1 MVQEFIDEYRDY
13 LTEYKHSSSN
23 TLDSYLRDVTYFL
36 RYLGN
41 TSFFEITSQTVE
53 DYTEYLKK
61 EGKSDSTITRNI
73 ASLRSFYQYLV
84 TKGYIEDNPVRAIK
98 TKKIPKKIPTILS
111 TKEVD
116 MLLRAPDETDP
127 KGCRDKAML
136 ELLYAT
142 GLRVSE
148 LIALDIEDINLSVG
162 ILNCQSGHIKRTLP
176 IYSEALQV
184 LSDYMHRVRGK
195 MIPVEEKHALFVN
208 LNGKRLT
215 RQGFWKIIKSYA
227 EISHIKTEITP
238 HTLRHSFAA
247 HLLENGA
254 QLKDIQEM
262 LGHADISSTQI
273 YAQVVKNKFRDVYN
287 RYHPRA
293 KIKNR

>member
-1 MVQEFIDEYRDY
+1 MQEFIDEFREY
-13 LTEYKHSSSN
+13 LTEYKHSSPN
-23 TLDSYLRDVTYFL
+23 TLDSYLRDITYFSH
-36 RYLGN
+36 YLGTRDFLEVDQN
-41 TSFFEITSQTVE
+41 LVE
-53 DYTEYLKK
+53 EYIIYLKGQ
-61 EGKSDSTITRNI
+61 GKSDSTITRNV
-73 ASLRSFYQYLV
+73 ASLRSFYQYLLL
-84 TKGYIEDNPVRAIK
+84 KGYLEENPVRAVK
-98 TKKIPKKIPTILS
+98 TVKAPKKMPTILT

-116 MLLRAPDETDP
+116 MLLRAPDDKDP

-148 LIALDIEDINLSVG
+148 LIALDVEDINLSVG
-162 ILNCQSGHIKRTLP
+162 ILNCQGGHIKRTLP
-176 IYSEALQV
+176 IYPEALEV
-184 LSDYMHRVRGK
+184 LADYMNRVRGK
-195 MIPVEEKHALFVN
+195 IIPVEENHALFVN

-273 YAQVVKNKFRDVYN
+273 YAQVVKNKFKDVYN

-293 KIKNR
+293 NLKR

>member
-1 MVQEFIDEYRDY
+1 MQEFIDEFRKY
-13 LTEYKHSSSN
+13 LTEYKHSSPN
-23 TLDSYLRDVTYFL
+23 TLDSYLRDITYFSH
-36 RYLGN
+36 YLGTRDFLEVDQN
-41 TSFFEITSQTVE
+41 LVE
-53 DYTEYLKK
+53 EYIIYLKGQ
-61 EGKSDSTITRNI
+61 GKSDSTITRNV
-73 ASLRSFYQYLV
+73 ASLRSFYQYLLL
-84 TKGYIEDNPVRAIK
+84 KGYLEENPVRAVK
-98 TKKIPKKIPTILS
+98 TVKAPKKMPTILT

-116 MLLRAPDETDP
+116 MLLRAPDDKDP

-148 LIALDIEDINLSVG
+148 LIALDVEDINLSVG
-162 ILNCQSGHIKRTLP
+162 ILNCQGGHIKRTLP
-176 IYSEALQV
+176 IYPEALEV
-184 LSDYMHRVRGK
+184 LADYMNRVRGK
-195 MIPVEEKHALFVN
+195 IIPVEENHALFVN

-273 YAQVVKNKFRDVYN
+273 YAQVVKNKFKDVYN

-293 KIKNR
+293 NLKR

>member
-1 MVQEFIDEYRDY
+1 MREFIDEYREY
-13 LTEYKHSSSN
+13 LTEYKHSSPN
-23 TLDSYLRDVTYFL
+23 TLDSYLRDITHFSN
-36 RYLGN
+36 YLG
-41 TSFFEITSQTVE
+41 THDFFDVTSQMVE
-53 DYTEYLKK
+53 DYMRYLKE

-73 ASLRSFYQYLV
+73 ASLRSFYQYLLA
-84 TKGYIEDNPVRAIK
+84 KGYIEENPIRSIK
-98 TKKIPKKIPTILS
+98 TKKIPKKIPTILT

-116 MLLRAPDETDP
+116 MLLKAPDEMDP

-148 LIALDIEDINLSVG
+148 LIALDIEDVNLSVG
-162 ILNCQSGHIKRTLP
+162 ILNCQGGHIKRTLP
-176 IYSEALQV
+176 IYPEALEV
-184 LSDYMHRVRGK
+184 LSDYINRVRGK
-195 MIPVEEKHALFVN
+195 IIPVEENHALFVN

-254 QLKDIQEM
+254 QLKNIQEM

-273 YAQVVKNKFRDVYN
+273 YAQVVKNKFKDVYN

-293 KIKNR
+293 NLKSR

>member
-1 MVQEFIDEYRDY
+1 MQEFIDEYREY
-13 LTEYKHSSSN
+13 LKEYKHSSLN
-23 TLDSYLRDVTYFL
+23 TLDSYLRDITHFSH
-36 RYLGN
+36 YLGTKDFFDV
-41 TSFFEITSQTVE
+41 TSETVE
-53 DYTEYLKK
+53 DYMGYLK
-61 EGKSDSTITRNI
+61 EAGKSDSTITRNI
-73 ASLRSFYQYLV
+73 ASLRSFYQYLLG
-84 TKGYIEDNPVRAIK
+84 KGYIDENPIRSVK
-98 TKKIPKKIPTILS
+98 TKKVPKKIPVVLS

-116 MLLRAPDETDP
+116 MLLQAPDETDP

-148 LIALDIEDINLSVG
+148 LISLNVEDINLSIG
-162 ILNCQSGHIKRTLP
+162 ILNCQGGHIKRTLP
-176 IYSEALQV
+176 IYPEALQV
-184 LSDYMHRVRGK
+184 LSDYINRVRGK
-195 MIPVEEKHALFVN
+195 IIPVDENHALFVN

-273 YAQVVKNKFRDVYN
+273 YAQVVKNKFKDVYN

-293 KIKNR
+293 NGKNR

>member
-1 MVQEFIDEYRDY
+1 MQEFIDEFREY
-13 LTEYKHSSSN
+13 LIEYKHSSPN
-23 TLDSYLRDVTYFL
+23 TLDSYLRDVTYFSH
-36 RYLGN
+36 YLG
-41 TSFFEITSQTVE
+41 TRDFLEVDQKLVE
-53 DYTEYLKK
+53 EYISHLK
-61 EGKSDSTITRNI
+61 EQGKSDSTITRNV
-73 ASLRSFYQYLV
+73 ASLRSFYQYLLM
-84 TKGYIEDNPVRAIK
+84 KGYLEENPVRAVK
-98 TKKIPKKIPTILS
+98 TAKAPKKMPTILS

-116 MLLRAPDETDP
+116 MLLRAPDEKDP

-148 LIALDIEDINLSVG
+148 LIALDVEDINLSVG
-162 ILNCQSGHIKRTLP
+162 ILNCQGGHIKRTLP
-176 IYSEALQV
+176 IYPEALEV
-184 LSDYMHRVRGK
+184 LSDYINRVRGK
-195 MIPVEEKHALFVN
+195 IIPVEENHALFVN

-273 YAQVVKNKFRDVYN
+273 YAQVVKNKFKDVYN

-293 KIKNR
+293 NWKR

>member
-1 MVQEFIDEYRDY
+1 MREFIDEYREY
-13 LTEYKHSSSN
+13 LTEYKHSSPN
-23 TLDSYLRDVTYFL
+23 TLDSYLRDITHFSN
-36 RYLGN
+36 YLG
-41 TSFFEITSQTVE
+41 THDFFDVTSQMVE
-53 DYTEYLKK
+53 DYMRYLKE

-73 ASLRSFYQYLV
+73 ASLRSFYQYLLA
-84 TKGYIEDNPVRAIK
+84 KGYIEENPIRSIK
-98 TKKIPKKIPTILS
+98 TKKIPKKIPTILT

-116 MLLRAPDETDP
+116 MLLKAPDEMDP

-148 LIALDIEDINLSVG
+148 LIALDIEDVNLSVG
-162 ILNCQSGHIKRTLP
+162 ILNCQGGHIKRTLP
-176 IYSEALQV
+176 IYPEALEV
-184 LSDYMHRVRGK
+184 LSDYINRVRGK
-195 MIPVEEKHALFVN
+195 IIPVEENHALFVN

-273 YAQVVKNKFRDVYN
+273 YAQVVKNKFKDVYN

-293 KIKNR
+293 NLKSR

>member
-1 MVQEFIDEYRDY
+1 
-13 LTEYKHSSSN
+13 
-23 TLDSYLRDVTYFL
+23 
-36 RYLGN
+36 
-41 TSFFEITSQTVE
+41 
-53 DYTEYLKK
+53 
-61 EGKSDSTITRNI
+61 
-73 ASLRSFYQYLV
+73 
-84 TKGYIEDNPVRAIK
+84 
-98 TKKIPKKIPTILS
+98 
-111 TKEVD
+111 
-116 MLLRAPDETDP
+116 
-127 KGCRDKAML
+127 ML

-148 LIALDIEDINLSVG
+148 LISLNVEDINLSIG
-162 ILNCQSGHIKRTLP
+162 ILNCQGGHIKRTLP
-176 IYSEALQV
+176 IYPEALQV
-184 LSDYMHRVRGK
+184 LSDYINRVRGK
-195 MIPVEEKHALFVN
+195 IIPVDENHALFVN

-273 YAQVVKNKFRDVYN
+273 YAQVVKNKFKDVYN

-293 KIKNR
+293 NGKNG

>member
-1 MVQEFIDEYRDY
+1 MREFIDEYREY
-13 LTEYKHSSSN
+13 LTEYKHSSPN
-23 TLDSYLRDVTYFL
+23 TLDSYLRDITHFSN
-36 RYLGN
+36 YLG
-41 TSFFEITSQTVE
+41 THDFFDVE
-53 DYTEYLKK
+53 DYMRYLKE

-73 ASLRSFYQYLV
+73 ASLRSFYQYLLA
-84 TKGYIEDNPVRAIK
+84 KGYIEENPIRSIK
-98 TKKIPKKIPTILS
+98 TKKIPKKIPTILT

-116 MLLRAPDETDP
+116 MLLKAPDEMDP

-148 LIALDIEDINLSVG
+148 LIALDIEDVNLSVG
-162 ILNCQSGHIKRTLP
+162 ILNCQGGHIKRTLP
-176 IYSEALQV
+176 IYPEALEV
-184 LSDYMHRVRGK
+184 LSDYINRVRGK
-195 MIPVEEKHALFVN
+195 IIPVEENHALFVN

-273 YAQVVKNKFRDVYN
+273 YAQVVKNKFKDVYN

-293 KIKNR
+293 NLKSR